1 MVTKFVE
8 YYIVLLQVLNTKS
21 YTLAVIMFR
30 IYLYLMNLK
39 KHIGKKYVTNCK
51 GICKNYKVVKEK
63 NSFSYY
69 LNGFK
74 RCNECEIFIDW
85 NSYKCPCCNNIL
97 RIKPHNTTC
106 KTRILKE
113 YVYM

>member
-1 MVTKFVE
+1 MKN
-8 YYIVLLQVLNTKS
+8 Y
-21 YTLAVIMFR
+21 
-30 IYLYLMNLK
+30 
-39 KHIGKKYVTNCK
+39 CK
-51 GICKNYKVVKEK
+51 GICKNYKAVKEN

-69 LNGFK
+69 SNGFK

-85 NSYKCPCCNNIL
+85 NSYKCPCCHNIL

-113 YVYM
+113 YVYIWVNIDILHNLIVIKIILIIIVNVKNLNEFNYYTNIDNDK